1 MRNSSYKFLHILAKF
16 TQGSVYLPNN
26 QREMYAALTVYRFP
40 ERRIHRALTAMAFF
54 RFPLSRRKD
63 IKCWKLMGTGR
74 NGTFD
79 LTPDLKQWAVMVF
92 MEEDPRE
99 GDPSLTG
106 DALNRKLYGERI
118 TSQWADWGCET
129 WTILLEVIEGHGSW
143 DGLALGSRT
152 GQSKNIEGPVAILTR
167 ATIRWSK
174 LISFWKH
181 VAPVAKRFFDAPGV
195 LFSVGIGE
203 APFFRQATFSLW
215 SDIQDMKNF
224 AYRSAE
230 HRDVIGKTRSQRWYT
245 EEMFLRFKPITSTGS
260 IGGVDPL
267 PLKARS

>member
-1 MRNSSYKFLHILAKF
+1 
-16 TQGSVYLPNN
+16 
-26 QREMYAALTVYRFP
+26 MYAALTVYRFP
-40 ERRIHRALTAMAFF
+40 ELRIHRALTAMARF

-63 IKCWKLMGTGR
+63 LRCWKLMGTGR

-92 MEEDPRE
+92 MEEDPR
-99 GDPSLTG
+99 GDDPLLTG
-106 DALNRKLYGERI
+106 EALNRKLYGDRI
-118 TSQWADWGCET
+118 TRTWSEWGCET
-129 WTILLEVIEGHGSW
+129 WTILMEVAEGHGSW
-143 DGLALGSRT
+143 DGIELGHRT
-152 GQSKNIEGPVAILTR
+152 AHRQPIEGPVGILTR
-167 ATIRWSK
+167 ATIRWSR
-174 LISFWKH
+174 LFSFWKH

-215 SDIQDMKNF
+215 SDIQQMKDF

-230 HRDVIGKTRSQRWYT
+230 HREVIAKTRSQRWYV
-245 EEMFLRFKPITSTGS
+245 EEMFLRFRPILTTGS